1 MTDDVGEEL
10 MDTQRKPPLDF
21 WPHLRVDK
29 GESFKQAASQFSKLL
44 PVSFQTQVLAKQDY
58 QSLSLL
64 QKLAVLP
71 HFITATLLI
80 LYYQTGTMPEPND
93 TADTAEEPTVPEP
106 HSVSEH
112 SEPGKTDDVA
122 RFLHAA
128 RVLNPFFVI
137 LPAIFVLYLTV
148 LDKLAK
154 YAMTTPFLSK
164 LWNDT
169 YRSIAEKFDDPRWI
183 RDFTLDFR
191 PLVFA
196 WCMVVP
202 LITITLMPIVAVKTF
217 IEYVFPKKA
226 SVSGIEQR
234 CGQPCIVLPQCLDRA
249 RRRGNF
255 YSSGWFNPI
264 VALPFLLGVPAAIS
278 LSIYNQM
285 GVDALL
291 AYPSQ
296 DPRFAT
302 VFIIIQLYL
311 YGLGACLCTLFLR
324 SYFSFYL
331 NFDSQEYELEI
342 YSDMIKRLPIKG
354 VFSDFM
360 TLSGRFMPM
369 EIKWC
374 DVNDI
379 KFSSN
384 RSKPNKVDVNNP
396 LVAFLGKLITVYESL
411 ARKMEM
417 NADVLLIYDKHGRRI
432 DVRLWE
438 LSPQQ
443 KVELF
448 QTLRLNCPSV
458 PLDESVQVALVGSA
472 VMRES
477 QYTQIWFSV
486 LTDKNEVNVDGDL
499 NEHHELQSG
508 KFKVTSKLASGG
520 QAVIYAATDTSTGE
534 RVVLKEFR
542 LTAGESLDARIESAK
557 DFENESAL
565 LSQLEHD
572 SIVKMQGMFY
582 ENGRVYITLD
592 HVEGKSLRDIVTE
605 SGVMGEATILN
616 LAEQMCRTL
625 DYLHSFDPA
634 VVHRDFT
641 PDNLILQP
649 DGTLKLID
657 FSIAQRKAKVSEC
670 AGKHA
675 YTPPEQFGGKAV
687 AQSDLYAL
695 GGTLYFLATGE
706 DPEALTQL
714 ELSAEP
720 SGKQGDAN
728 RCADDAEERANERR
742 SLLRRVIKTCTALQL
757 SDRYESARWI
767 LNDLGVQTDSESPE
781 ASDSGEK
788 LEVTIA
794 TDGELISTSVYPGSA
809 CVEPAPELDRCSC
822 ENDFVAA
829 VQTPASI
836 SEHEEDEM
844 MERER
849 VSS

>member
-1 MTDDVGEEL
+1 MSDDVGEEL
-10 MDTQRKPPLDF
+10 MVTERKLPLEF
-21 WPHLRVDK
+21 WTNLRVDRS
-29 GESFKQAASQFSKLL
+29 ESFKQAASQFSKLL

-58 QSLSLL
+58 QSLPLL

-80 LYYQTGTMPEPND
+80 LYYQTGPMPEDNATD
-93 TADTAEEPTVPEP
+93 DRAGEPTLPEQ
-106 HSVSEH
+106 HSGTVT
-112 SEPGKTDDVA
+112 GKTDDLT

-196 WCMVVP
+196 LCIFVP
-202 LITITLMPIVAVKTF
+202 LITITLMSIVAVKTF

-226 SVSGIEQR
+226 SLSGIEQR

-311 YGLGACLCTLFLR
+311 YGLGACLCTLFFR
-324 SYFSFYL
+324 SYFSFYW

-354 VFSDFM
+354 LFSDFM
-360 TLSGRFMPM
+360 SMGTRMMPI
-369 EIKWC
+369 EIKWTDVC
-374 DVNDI
+374 DVR
-379 KFSSN
+379 FSSN
-384 RSKPNKVDVNNP
+384 RSKPHKVDVNNP
-396 LVAFLGKLITVYESL
+396 VLAFLGKLITVYESL

-438 LSPQQ
+438 LNPQQ

-448 QTLRLNCPSV
+448 QALRLNCPSV
-458 PLDESVQVALVGSA
+458 PLDESVQIALVGSA

-477 QYTQIWFSV
+477 KYTQIWFSV
-486 LTDKNEVNVDGDL
+486 LTDKSEVNVDGDL
-499 NEHHELQSG
+499 NEQHELQSG

-520 QAVIYAATDTSTGE
+520 QAVIYAATDNTTGE
-534 RVVLKEFR
+534 PVVLKEFR
-542 LTAGESLDARIESAK
+542 LTTGESLDARIESAR

-565 LSQLEHD
+565 LSQLDHD

-605 SGVMGEATILN
+605 SGVMDEATILN
-616 LAEQMCRTL
+616 LAEQMCRIL
-625 DYLHSFDPA
+625 DYLHSFDPP

-657 FSIAQRKAKVSEC
+657 FSIAQRKAKVAEC

-687 AQSDLYAL
+687 AQSDFYAL

-714 ELSAEP
+714 ELSAELP
-720 SGKQGDAN
+720 GKQGDAN
-728 RCADDAEERANERR
+728 QCADEAERANERR
-742 SLLRRVIKTCTALQL
+742 SLLRRVIKTCTGLQL

-767 LNDLGVQTDSESPE
+767 LNDLGIQTESESPE
-781 ASDSGEK
+781 VSDSGEK
-788 LEVTIA
+788 LELTIA
-794 TDGELISTSVYPGSA
+794 ADGEFVSA
-809 CVEPAPELDRCSC
+809 SGYSGAARVRPASELDQCSC
-822 ENDFVAA
+822 EYDVVVADP
-829 VQTPASI
+829 TPAST
-836 SEHEEDEM
+836 SKHEEDEM